1 MLYADDA
8 GIVSKSAE
16 EVPKLMAVIATV
28 FEAAGLTVSEK
39 KTEAM
44 LLRTPDQASL
54 TLPLVVE
61 AAGQRY
67 RRTTW
72 FVYILEA
79 LSAKALASLSQ
90 SNEGSVS
97 CGHAS
102 NGSARSGL
110 I

>member
-1 MLYADDA
+1 MMTV
-8 GIVSKSAE
+8 IV
-16 EVPKLMAVIATV
+16 TV
-28 FEAAGLTVSEK
+28 FEAAGLTVSVK
-39 KTEAM
+39 KTEAK

-54 TLPLVVE
+54 SLPLVVE
-61 AAGQRY
+61 GAGQWY

-90 SNEGSVS
+90 SNEVSVS

-102 NGSARSGL
+102 NGPARSGL